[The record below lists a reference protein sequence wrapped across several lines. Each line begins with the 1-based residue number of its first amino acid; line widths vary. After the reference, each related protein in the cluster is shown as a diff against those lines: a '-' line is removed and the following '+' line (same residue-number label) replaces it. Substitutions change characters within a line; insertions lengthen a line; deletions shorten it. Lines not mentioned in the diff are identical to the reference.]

1 MSHGFIGFIRESIE
15 AWRSTTWTCWFNS
28 WDGLRTWR
36 CCIPIKWLDKDCNL
50 FYSSLL
56 WLIPFCWLQLR
67 WCSGW
72 WFGTFFIFSIYWE
85 FHHPNWLFF
94 RGWLNH
100 QPVYFGQW
108 WFNQSQIRTMVVY
121 LPTKLDVWGK
131 CWDSYSNTMVRI
143 WGSSTTNQINYLYII
158 YILGGSSHCS

>member
-1 MSHGFIGFIRESIE
+1 MYIYIYILEFFSNNGKLKLLKNYIYIYIYSIHII
-15 AWRSTTWTCWFNS
+15 WFLLKSLSNS
-28 WDGLRTWR
+28 MNYIYTD
-36 CCIPIKWLDKDCNL
+36 
-50 FYSSLL
+50 
-56 WLIPFCWLQLR
+56 
-67 WCSGW
+67 W

-158 YILGGSSHCS
+158 YIYLVAHPTARKWVITVIYMG